1 MLRDANKSMRHCFRA
16 IISLLTLLPAA
27 LSLAQTGETPDLS
40 TPRRTFR
47 TFYEAVKSAKP
58 SDLAPLDVA
67 ASCLDLS
74 GVPESAR
81 RDYGHSV
88 SLALRDV
95 LERVR
100 PIDYSALPDAPEG
113 EPFVYYNNEAG
124 SIALDRLPS
133 GEWKFTAATVSAVP
147 RLQMLSLRSIS
158 LPTVPGTEQ
167 LASLSQWLRSLMPT
181 ALKGEGILIETWQ
194 WLGLLVILV
203 LGLLIDRLLRAI
215 GAALAERFLRW
226 SGLSVDPNLVMDRTR
241 PVGLLGMALWWM
253 ATVAILGLPQDVL
266 SVVAV
271 AIKLVATSAIV
282 WLAYRLVDVL
292 SAVMEQRAERT
303 DTRFDDL
310 LVPLI
315 RKSLKVITVAFG
327 VVFIADNLQV
337 NITSLI
343 AGLGIGGLALAIS
356 AQDLLKN
363 MFGSLAV
370 LMDRPF
376 QVGDWVKIGDHE
388 GNVIEVGFRTTRI
401 RTFYN
406 SILTLP
412 NSRLLDSAVDNMGAR
427 DFRRWKTTLGVEYG
441 TTPEQIEA
449 LCEGVRELIRRH
461 PNTRKDYFQAYANE
475 FGDSAI
481 EILLCVFFEAP
492 DWPAELRDR
501 HRLLLDIFRL
511 AATLGVN
518 IAFPSQ
524 TVYLRNDEASHRPM
538 PPVPREVAD
547 RSAARGVEA
556 ASMVLESSGNA
567 EAPLPDADDA

>member
-1 MLRDANKSMRHCFRA
+1 MRPSFRA
-16 IISLLTLLPAA
+16 VTSLLNLLAA
-27 LSLAQTGETPDLS
+27 AFSMAQTGESPDLS
-40 TPRRTFR
+40 TPRRTFQ
-47 TFYEAVKSAKP
+47 TFYEAVQSAKP
-58 SDLAPLDVA
+58 SDLSPLDVA

-74 GVPESAR
+74 NVPESAR
-81 RDYGHSV
+81 VEYGHTI

-100 PIDYSALPDAPEG
+100 PIDYSALPDTREG
-113 EPFVYYNNEAG
+113 EPFVYFTGEAG
-124 SIALDRLPS
+124 NITLARFPS
-133 GEWKFTAATVSAVP
+133 GEWKFTASTVTAVP
-147 RLQMLSLRSIS
+147 RLQMQNLRSVS
-158 LPTVPGTEQ
+158 LPTVPGTEE
-167 LASLSQWLRSLMPT
+167 LASLSQWLRASMPP

-203 LGLLIDRLLRAI
+203 LGLLIDRLLRAV
-215 GAALAERFLRW
+215 GAAVTGRFLRW
-226 SGLSVDPNLVMDRTR
+226 SGLGVDSKLLLDRTR
-241 PVGLLGMALWWM
+241 PIGLLGMALWWM
-253 ATVAILGLPQDVL
+253 VTVAALGLPPDVM

-271 AIKLVATSAIV
+271 AIKLVATSAVV
-282 WLAYRLVDVL
+282 WQAYRLVDVL

-427 DFRRWKTTLGVEYG
+427 EFRRWKTTLGVEYG
-441 TTPEQIEA
+441 TSPEQIEA
-449 LCEGVRELIRRH
+449 FCEGVRELIRRH
-461 PNTRKDYFQAYANE
+461 PNTRKDYFQVYANE

-481 EILLCVFFEAP
+481 EILLNVFFEAQ
-492 DWPAELRDR
+492 DWPEELSYR

-511 AATLGVN
+511 AATLGIS

-538 PPVPREVAD
+538 PPVPKEVVE

-556 ASMVLESSGNA
+556 ALMVLESSGNA
-567 EAPLPDADDA
+567 EAPLTDTGDA

>member
-1 MLRDANKSMRHCFRA
+1 MRPCFRA
-16 IISLLTLLPAA
+16 VISLLTLLPAA
-27 LSLAQTGETPDLS
+27 FSMAQTGESPDLS

-47 TFYEAVKSAKP
+47 AFYEAVKSAKP
-58 SDLAPLDVA
+58 SDLSPLDVA

-74 GVPESAR
+74 NVPESAR
-81 RDYGHSV
+81 VEYGHTI
-88 SLALRDV
+88 SLALKDV

-100 PIDYSALPDAPEG
+100 PIDYSVLPDAPVG
-113 EPFVYYNNEAG
+113 EPFVYFADEAG
-124 SIALDRLPS
+124 DITLDRFPS
-133 GEWKFTAATVSAVP
+133 GEWKFTARTVAAVP
-147 RLQMLSLRSIS
+147 RLQMLNLRSVS
-158 LPTVPGTEQ
+158 FPTVPGTEE
-167 LASLSQWLRSLMPT
+167 LASLSQWIRASMPP

-203 LGLLIDRLLRAI
+203 LGLLIDRLLRAV
-215 GAALAERFLRW
+215 GAAVAERFLRW
-226 SGLSVDPNLVMDRTR
+226 SALTVDSKLILDRTR
-241 PVGLLGMALWWM
+241 PIGLLGMALWWM
-253 ATVAILGLPQDVL
+253 LTVAALGLPPDVMA
-266 SVVAV
+266 VVAV
-271 AIKLVATSAIV
+271 AIKLVATSAVV
-282 WLAYRLVDVL
+282 WQAYRLVDVL

-376 QVGDWVKIGDHE
+376 QVGDWVKIGEHE

-406 SILTLP
+406 SVLTLP

-427 DFRRWKTTLGVEYG
+427 DFRRWKTTLGVEYC
-441 TTPEQIEA
+441 TAPEQIEA
-449 LCEGVRELIRRH
+449 FCEGVRVLIRRH
-461 PNTRKDYFQAYANE
+461 PNTRKDYFQVYAYE
-475 FGDSAI
+475 FGGSAI
-481 EILLCVFFEAP
+481 EILLNVFFEAP
-492 DWPAELRDR
+492 DWPTELSDR

-511 AATLGVN
+511 AATLGVS

-538 PPVPREVAD
+538 PPVPKEVVE

-556 ASMVLESSGNA
+556 ALMVLESSGNA
-567 EAPLPDADDA
+567 KAPSTDSDDA